1 MLWPLPSVAKNA
13 SLPSADALL
22 WDTGSFAQRR
32 FPPDSLYTIA
42 GGSAEPEVWA
52 DASSDY
58 CSVSS
63 PHLLSW
69 RPFMND
75 WPAPAVP
82 STVGLP

>member
-42 GGSAEPEVWA
+42 GGSAGSKAWA
-52 DASSDY
+52 
-58 CSVSS
+58 SV
-63 PHLLSW
+63 PPFFFHQLSW
-69 RPFMND
+69 VMQKISLFK
-75 WPAPAVP
+75 
-82 STVGLP
+82 SK

>member
-42 GGSAEPEVWA
+42 GGSAGSEVWA
-52 DASSDY
+52 DIFLFF
-58 CSVSS
+58 V
-63 PHLLSW
+63 PQLSCVIQKIS
-69 RPFMND
+69 FFK
-75 WPAPAVP
+75 
-82 STVGLP
+82 SK